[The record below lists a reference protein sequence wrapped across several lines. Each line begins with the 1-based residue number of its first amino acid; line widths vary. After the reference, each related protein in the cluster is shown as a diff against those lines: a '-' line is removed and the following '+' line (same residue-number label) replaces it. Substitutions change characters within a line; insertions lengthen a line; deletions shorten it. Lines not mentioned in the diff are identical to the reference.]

1 MDATAPDDATEIV
14 EATTRWIVLERRFKN
29 KGPCEIIQCL
39 PTLNVE
45 REAMRTSSSSVA
57 EEAAAL
63 FFCESLDMIQKVK
76 LVSG

>member
-1 MDATAPDDATEIV
+1 
-14 EATTRWIVLERRFKN
+14 
-29 KGPCEIIQCL
+29 
-39 PTLNVE
+39 VE